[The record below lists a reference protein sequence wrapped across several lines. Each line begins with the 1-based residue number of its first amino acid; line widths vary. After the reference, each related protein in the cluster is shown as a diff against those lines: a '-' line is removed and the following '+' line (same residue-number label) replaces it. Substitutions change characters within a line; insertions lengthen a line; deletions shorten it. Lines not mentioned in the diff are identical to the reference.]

1 MHGWVDAVRL
11 SVGTFTRV
19 PVAAPSRIDRA
30 VAGRAMLL
38 SPLVALG
45 LATLGAAVLLAGD
58 ALSGSDGAALLTAVL
73 AISVVAWTTG
83 GLHLDG
89 LVDVADG
96 LASRRPAAEALAIMR
111 RSDVGALGV
120 AALVLVLLLQVSA
133 LAAAGAADR
142 GPMALTLALVT
153 GRMAAVLGCARG
165 VPGARPDGLGAAV
178 AGSVPR
184 PAALAGVVLLVLAAG
199 GWGAVS
205 HPSRWWAPV
214 LAVLVGLLA
223 GGLLL
228 RRCVRRLG
236 GVTGDVLGAA
246 VEVATM
252 GSLVAFA
259 LSVG

>member
-1 MHGWVDAVRL
+1 MRGWGDAARL

-19 PVAAPSRIDRA
+19 PVPAPSRVDRV
-30 VAGRAMLL
+30 VAGRSMLL
-38 SPLVALG
+38 SPVLGLG
-45 LATLGAAVLLAGD
+45 LAVLGAAVLLAGD
-58 ALSGSDGAALLTAVL
+58 ALSGSGGAALLTAVL
-73 AISVVAWTTG
+73 TIAVVAWTTG

-111 RSDVGALGV
+111 RSDIGALGV
-120 AALVLVLLLQVSA
+120 ATLVLVLLLQVSA
-133 LAAAGAADR
+133 LAVAVAEDR

-153 GRMAAVLGCARG
+153 GRMGAVLACTRG

-184 PAALAGVVLLVLAAG
+184 PAALAEVVLLVLAAG

-205 HPSRWWAPV
+205 YPSRWWAPV

-223 GGLLL
+223 GGLLA
-228 RRCVRRLG
+228 RRCVLRLG

-246 VEVATM
+246 VEVATT